1 LLLLFQNKIHF
12 MKVLIADDHPVVLK
26 GLKQILA
33 ELNITELIEEARDGN
48 EALKKILS
56 RKFDFIILDISMPG
70 MSGLDILK
78 ALKDQNEKINVL
90 ILSVHSPAQFAIRAL
105 RLGASGYISKDSA
118 PSELEF
124 AIRKISSGGKYVS
137 TDVVEKLVSVNNK
150 ENDIILHNSLSERE
164 FQVMCLLAKGTS
176 LKEIG
181 KKLFLSEK
189 TVTTYRSRLLEKM
202 KMRSNSEL
210 ALYAYKN
217 NLIE

>member
-1 LLLLFQNKIHF
+1 

-26 GLKQILA
+26 GLKQILTD
-33 ELNITELIEEARDGN
+33 LNIAKLIEEARDGN
-48 EALKKILS
+48 EALGKILS
-56 RKFDFIILDISMPG
+56 GRFDFVILDVSMPG
-70 MSGLDILK
+70 ISGLDILK
-78 ALKDQNEKINVL
+78 VLKDRDEKVNVL

-118 PSELEF
+118 PGELEF

-137 TDVVEKLVSVNNK
+137 SDVVEKLVSNNNNK
-150 ENDIILHNSLSERE
+150 NDVALHISLSERE
-164 FQVMCLLAKGTS
+164 FQVMCLLAKGTP
-176 LKEIG
+176 LKEIA
-181 KKLFLSEK
+181 KKLFISEK

-202 KMRSNSEL
+202 KMKNNSEL